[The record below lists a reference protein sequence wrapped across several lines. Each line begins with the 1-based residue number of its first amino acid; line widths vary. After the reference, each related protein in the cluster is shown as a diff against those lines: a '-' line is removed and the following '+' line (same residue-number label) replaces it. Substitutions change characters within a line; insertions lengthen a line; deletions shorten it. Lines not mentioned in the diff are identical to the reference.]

1 MNNIGSTAGPSTVQR
16 QHLTAAASEPTV
28 ERIHDALR
36 DVIDAY
42 RGANIIDLGLVHRIE
57 IADRIV
63 TITMTMTAPDCP
75 AQGHILSGV
84 RERLMMIPGVGGVDV
99 KLVWEQRRPSQAI
112 PPQPAPV
119 VAPRNAHRD

>member
-28 ERIHDALR
+28 ERIRDALR

-42 RGANIIDLGLVHRIE
+42 RGVNIIDLGLVHRIE

-75 AQGHILSGV
+75 AQGHILSGM
-84 RERLMMIPGVGGVDV
+84 RERLMMIPGVGGVDI
-99 KLVWEQRRPSQAI
+99 KLVREQRRPSQKNPA
-112 PPQPAPV
+112 QPAP
-119 VAPRNAHRD
+119 AAASRNAHRD